1 MDIKYMKRAIEI
13 SKKGAGFTKPNP
25 LVGAVIVKDNKIIGE
40 GYHKKYGDHHA
51 EVNAFN
57 NATAA
62 VEGATMYVT
71 LEPCSHHGKT
81 PPCAKAI
88 VEQKIKKVI
97 VGMVDPNPLVAGR
110 GIKIMRDAGIEVITG
125 ILEDEVKKVNEIFL
139 KYIQENIPYC
149 IMKTAMTLDGK
160 IATKTGDSKWISNTS
175 SRRFSHELRNRV
187 SGILVGI
194 NTVLKDNPRLTTRL
208 DRPSMDPVRIVL
220 DSKARIPLDANV
232 LTVESDS
239 YVIVATTEKAAQE
252 KIEKLKAIG
261 VEIIQTPLKDERVDL
276 NYLVN
281 ALGERKIDS
290 LLIEGG
296 GTVNFSFL
304 KENLIDKV
312 YSFIAPKMIGGREAL
327 TPVEG
332 DGFNTIDEGIKLK
345 DVSVQDYYGDVL
357 IESYVKKD

>member
-13 SKKGAGFTKPNP
+13 SKKGAGFTNPNP
-25 LVGAVIVKDNKIIGE
+25 LVGAVIVKDDQIIGE
-40 GYHKKYGDHHA
+40 GYHEKYGDHHA

-57 NATAA
+57 NATAS

-71 LEPCSHHGKT
+71 LEPCSHYGNT

-88 VEQKIKKVI
+88 VEKKIKKVI

-110 GIKIMRDAGIEVITG
+110 GIKMMRDAGIEVKTG
-125 ILEDEVKKVNEIFL
+125 VLSDEVKKVNEIFL
-139 KYIQENIPYC
+139 KYIQDNRPYC

-175 SRRFSHELRNRV
+175 SRRFSHEIRNRV

-194 NTVLKDNPRLTTRL
+194 NTVLNDDPRLTTRL
-208 DRPSMDPVRIVL
+208 DRRSTDPIRIIL
-220 DSKARIPLDANV
+220 DSKARIPLDAKV
-232 LTVESDS
+232 LTVASDS
-239 YVIVATTEKAAQE
+239 GVIVATTEKANDE
-252 KIEKLKAIG
+252 KIEKLKSLG
-261 VEIIQTPLKDERVDL
+261 VEIIKTPLKDNRVDL
-276 NYLVN
+276 DYLIN
-281 ALGERKIDS
+281 TLGERSIDS

-304 KENLIDKV
+304 KERLVDKI
-312 YSFIAPKMIGGREAL
+312 YSFIAPKIIGGREAL

-332 DGFNTIDEGIKLK
+332 DGFDTIDEGIELK

-357 IESYVKKD
+357 IEAYVKKE